1 MSKTNDLVTMIENAN
16 FERDKAK
23 NDYDQ
28 LRVKYESLKKSYNNL
43 NSTFAQTR
51 TLSLESINI
60 KNLAEKKLKENYTL
74 LLESEKKY
82 SSVSNKV
89 DRLEHENALLNSQ
102 LEHFKLIYEE
112 MENRKNAEVK
122 CLEGNL
128 TNLKMKY
135 ENLKKE
141 NDESKNKISDLN
153 LKIKQLQTEK
163 DLIKNDNDHLTKII
177 ENSNLTVQTAE
188 EKSKQIDSIVKGY
201 QKQINESNLEKEK
214 LGMKINMQ
222 VDQMNKMNED
232 FNRILNE
239 KNEQFDNAITEV
251 KNKYETILNDKNEE
265 MNLLKGDFITMKIER
280 DKYVTEYNILKNEI
294 EKMSS
299 TFREENEKN
308 MKRNKENED
317 NTMRIQNHFQDKIR
331 LITERNDFLEKEN
344 QTLTKQLNELKE
356 QEKKRNDLYGRLTKN
371 ESELNEEIAKMRNT
385 AANYEKENVELKKKI
400 NKLEIKYKEFE
411 DSSMIRIK
419 ALSSTLNNRNDIY
432 NNIEKKVYEIM
443 IEQEGITT
451 KMKNEYLSFQ
461 DKEKKTKEI
470 NDIKV
475 NKSNDDEY

>member
-1 MSKTNDLVTMIENAN
+1 MSKTDDLVTMIANAN

-214 LGMKINMQ
+214 HGMKINMQ

-265 MNLLKGDFITMKIER
+265 MNILKGDFITMKIER

>member
-1 MSKTNDLVTMIENAN
+1 MSKTDDLVTMIENAN

>member
-1 MSKTNDLVTMIENAN
+1 MSKTDDLVSMIENAN

-82 SSVSNKV
+82 SSVANKV

-135 ENLKKE
+135 ENIKKE

-163 DLIKNDNDHLTKII
+163 DLMKNDNDHLTKII

-188 EKSKQIDSIVKGY
+188 EKSKQMDSIVKGY

-222 VDQMNKMNED
+222 VDQMNKMND
-232 FNRILNE
+232 DINRILNE
-239 KNEQFDNAITEV
+239 KNEQFDNALTEV
-251 KNKYETILNDKNEE
+251 KNKYETILSDKNEE
-265 MNLLKGDFITMKIER
+265 MNLLKGDYITMKIER

-371 ESELNEEIAKMRNT
+371 ESELNEEIAKMKNT
-385 AANYEKENVELKKKI
+385 AANYEKENLELKKKI
-400 NKLEIKYKEFE
+400 NKLEIKYKELE

-419 ALSSTLNNRNDIY
+419 ALGSTLNNRNDIY

>member
-1 MSKTNDLVTMIENAN
+1 MSKTDDLVTMIENAN

-141 NDESKNKISDLN
+141 NDESKHKISDLN

>member
-1 MSKTNDLVTMIENAN
+1 MSKTDDLVTMIENAN

-135 ENLKKE
+135 ENIKKE

-385 AANYEKENVELKKKI
+385 AANYEKENVELKKKL

>member
-1 MSKTNDLVTMIENAN
+1 MSKTDDLVTMIENAN

-135 ENLKKE
+135 ENIKKE

>member
-1 MSKTNDLVTMIENAN
+1 MSKTDDLVTMIENAN

-419 ALSSTLNNRNDIY
+419 ALGATLNNRNDIY

>member
-1 MSKTNDLVTMIENAN
+1 MSKTDDLVTMIENAN

-201 QKQINESNLEKEK
+201 QEQINESNLEKEK

-239 KNEQFDNAITEV
+239 KNEQFDNALTEV
-251 KNKYETILNDKNEE
+251 KNKYETILSDKNEE
-265 MNLLKGDFITMKIER
+265 MNLLKGDYITMKIER

>member
-1 MSKTNDLVTMIENAN
+1 MSKTDDLVSMIENAN

-23 NDYDQ
+23 NDYEQ

-82 SSVSNKV
+82 SSVANKV

-135 ENLKKE
+135 ENIKKE

-163 DLIKNDNDHLTKII
+163 DLMKNDNDHLTKII

-188 EKSKQIDSIVKGY
+188 EKSKQMDSIVKGY

-222 VDQMNKMNED
+222 VDQMNKMND
-232 FNRILNE
+232 DINRILNE
-239 KNEQFDNAITEV
+239 KNEQFDNALTEV
-251 KNKYETILNDKNEE
+251 KNKFETILSDKNEE
-265 MNLLKGDFITMKIER
+265 MNLLKGDYITMKIER
-280 DKYVTEYNILKNEI
+280 DKYVTEYTILKNEI

-371 ESELNEEIAKMRNT
+371 ESELNEEIAKMKNT
-385 AANYEKENVELKKKI
+385 AANYEKENLELKKKI
-400 NKLEIKYKEFE
+400 NKLEIKYKELE

-419 ALSSTLNNRNDIY
+419 ALGSTLNNRNDIY

-475 NKSNDDEY
+475 NKSNEDEY

>member
-1 MSKTNDLVTMIENAN
+1 MSKTDDLVTMIENAN

-135 ENLKKE
+135 ENIKKE

-153 LKIKQLQTEK
+153 LKIKQLQTEQ

-232 FNRILNE
+232 FNRILHE

>member
-1 MSKTNDLVTMIENAN
+1 MSKTDDLVTMIENAN

-475 NKSNDDEY
+475 NK

>member
-1 MSKTNDLVTMIENAN
+1 MSKTDDLVSMIENAN

-82 SSVSNKV
+82 SSVANKV

-102 LEHFKLIYEE
+102 LEHFQLIYEE

-135 ENLKKE
+135 ENIKKE

-188 EKSKQIDSIVKGY
+188 EKSKQMDSIVKGY

-222 VDQMNKMNED
+222 VDQMNKMND
-232 FNRILNE
+232 DINRILNE
-239 KNEQFDNAITEV
+239 KNEQFDNALTEV
-251 KNKYETILNDKNEE
+251 KNKYETILSDKNEE
-265 MNLLKGDFITMKIER
+265 MNLLKGDYITMKIER

-371 ESELNEEIAKMRNT
+371 ESELNEEIAKMKNT
-385 AANYEKENVELKKKI
+385 AANYEKENLELKKKI
-400 NKLEIKYKEFE
+400 NKLEIKYKELE

-419 ALSSTLNNRNDIY
+419 ALGSTLNNRNDIY

-461 DKEKKTKEI
+461 DKEKKTKEV

>member
-1 MSKTNDLVTMIENAN
+1 MSKTDDLVSMIENAN

-82 SSVSNKV
+82 SSVANKV
-89 DRLEHENALLNSQ
+89 ARLEHENALLNSQ

-135 ENLKKE
+135 ENIKKE

-163 DLIKNDNDHLTKII
+163 DLMKNDNDHLTKII

-188 EKSKQIDSIVKGY
+188 EKSKQMDSIVKGY

-222 VDQMNKMNED
+222 VDQMNKMND
-232 FNRILNE
+232 DINRILNE
-239 KNEQFDNAITEV
+239 KNEQFDNALTEV
-251 KNKYETILNDKNEE
+251 KNKYETILSDKNEE
-265 MNLLKGDFITMKIER
+265 MNLLKGDYITMKIER

-371 ESELNEEIAKMRNT
+371 ESELNEEIAKMKNT
-385 AANYEKENVELKKKI
+385 AANYEKENLELKKKI
-400 NKLEIKYKEFE
+400 NKLEIKYKELE

-419 ALSSTLNNRNDIY
+419 ALGSTLNNRNDIY

>member
-1 MSKTNDLVTMIENAN
+1 MSKTDDLVTMIENAN

-461 DKEKKTKEI
+461 DKEKITKEI

>member
-1 MSKTNDLVTMIENAN
+1 MSKTDDLVSMIENAN

-23 NDYDQ
+23 NDYEQ

-82 SSVSNKV
+82 SSVANKV

-135 ENLKKE
+135 ENIKKE

-163 DLIKNDNDHLTKII
+163 DLMKNDNDHLTKII

-188 EKSKQIDSIVKGY
+188 EKSKQMDSIVKGY

-222 VDQMNKMNED
+222 VDQMNKMND
-232 FNRILNE
+232 DINRILNE
-239 KNEQFDNAITEV
+239 KNEQFDNALTEV
-251 KNKYETILNDKNEE
+251 KNKFETILSDKNEE
-265 MNLLKGDFITMKIER
+265 MNLLKGDYITMKIER

-371 ESELNEEIAKMRNT
+371 ESELNEEIAKMKNT
-385 AANYEKENVELKKKI
+385 AANYEKENLELKKKI
-400 NKLEIKYKEFE
+400 NKLEIKYKELE

-419 ALSSTLNNRNDIY
+419 ALGSTLNNRNDIY

-475 NKSNDDEY
+475 NKSNEDEY

>member
-1 MSKTNDLVTMIENAN
+1 MSKTDDLVSMIENAN

-82 SSVSNKV
+82 SSVANKV
-89 DRLEHENALLNSQ
+89 ARLEHENALLNSQ

-135 ENLKKE
+135 ENIKKE

-232 FNRILNE
+232 FNRILHE

>member
-1 MSKTNDLVTMIENAN
+1 MSKTDDLVTMIENAN

-222 VDQMNKMNED
+222 VEQMNKMNED

>member
-1 MSKTNDLVTMIENAN
+1 MSKTDDLVTMIENAN

-232 FNRILNE
+232 FNRVLNE

>member
-1 MSKTNDLVTMIENAN
+1 MSKTDDLVSMIENAN

-82 SSVSNKV
+82 SSVANKV

-135 ENLKKE
+135 ENIKKE

-163 DLIKNDNDHLTKII
+163 DLMKNDNDHLTKII

-188 EKSKQIDSIVKGY
+188 EKSKQMDSIVKGY

-222 VDQMNKMNED
+222 VDQMNKMND
-232 FNRILNE
+232 DINRILNE
-239 KNEQFDNAITEV
+239 KNEQFDNALTEV
-251 KNKYETILNDKNEE
+251 KNKYETILSDKNEE
-265 MNLLKGDFITMKIER
+265 MNLLKGDYITMKIER

-371 ESELNEEIAKMRNT
+371 ESELNEEIAKMKNT
-385 AANYEKENVELKKKI
+385 AANYEKENLELKKKI
-400 NKLEIKYKEFE
+400 NKLEIKYKELE

-419 ALSSTLNNRNDIY
+419 ALGSTLNNRNDIY

-475 NKSNDDEY
+475 NKSNEDEY

>member
-1 MSKTNDLVTMIENAN
+1 MSKTDDLVTMIENAN

-475 NKSNDDEY
+475 NKSSDDEY

>member
-1 MSKTNDLVTMIENAN
+1 MSKTDDLVTMIENAT

-299 TFREENEKN
+299 TFREENEQN

-317 NTMRIQNHFQDKIR
+317 NTMRMVIKWMAKHC
-331 LITERNDFLEKEN
+331 LLLEMN
-344 QTLTKQLNELKE
+344 SLK
-356 QEKKRNDLYGRLTKN
+356 RLT
-371 ESELNEEIAKMRNT
+371 
-385 AANYEKENVELKKKI
+385 
-400 NKLEIKYKEFE
+400 
-411 DSSMIRIK
+411 
-419 ALSSTLNNRNDIY
+419 
-432 NNIEKKVYEIM
+432 
-443 IEQEGITT
+443 
-451 KMKNEYLSFQ
+451 
-461 DKEKKTKEI
+461 
-470 NDIKV
+470 
-475 NKSNDDEY
+475 

>member
-1 MSKTNDLVTMIENAN
+1 MSKTDDLVTMIENAN

-385 AANYEKENVELKKKI
+385 AANYEKENVKLKKKI

>member
-1 MSKTNDLVTMIENAN
+1 MSKTDDLVSMIENAN

-23 NDYDQ
+23 NDYEQ

-82 SSVSNKV
+82 SSVANKV

-102 LEHFKLIYEE
+102 LEHFQLIYEE

-135 ENLKKE
+135 ENIKKE

-163 DLIKNDNDHLTKII
+163 DLMKNDNDHLTKII

-188 EKSKQIDSIVKGY
+188 EKSKQMDSIVKGY

-222 VDQMNKMNED
+222 VDQMNKMND
-232 FNRILNE
+232 DINRILNE
-239 KNEQFDNAITEV
+239 KNEQFDNALTEV
-251 KNKYETILNDKNEE
+251 KNKYETILSDKNEE
-265 MNLLKGDFITMKIER
+265 MNLLKGDYITMKIER
-280 DKYVTEYNILKNEI
+280 DKYVTEYTILKNEI

-371 ESELNEEIAKMRNT
+371 ESELNEEIAKMKNT
-385 AANYEKENVELKKKI
+385 AANYEKENLELKKKI
-400 NKLEIKYKEFE
+400 NKLEIKYKELE

-419 ALSSTLNNRNDIY
+419 ALGSTLNNRNDIY

-475 NKSNDDEY
+475 NKSNEDEY

>member
-1 MSKTNDLVTMIENAN
+1 MSKTDDLVTMIENAN

-201 QKQINESNLEKEK
+201 QEQINESNLEKEK